1 MIKKNNSDLP
11 PLQSDMNWIFVT
23 LKDKGIEFLLLGI
36 AVWWLQQENVTIRKE
51 INQCQQEK
59 IEVFRQENAALREV
73 ITQCTVAITELKEQF
88 INEKGKTQKPVN
100 RRPPNLRG
108 DSISRDPAIQE

>member
-11 PLQSDMNWIFVT
+11 PVQSDMWILNT
-23 LKDKGIEFLLLGI
+23 LRDKGIEFLLLGI

-59 IEVFRQENAALREV
+59 IELFKQENEALREV
-73 ITQCTVAITELKEQF
+73 ITECTIAITELKEQF
-88 INEKGKTQKPVN
+88 VQNEKGQKKTTI
-100 RRPPNLRG
+100 RRVTSIRG
-108 DSISRDPAIQE
+108 DSVIRDPGIQK

>member
-11 PLQSDMNWIFVT
+11 PVHSDMNWIFIT

-36 AVWWLQQENVTIRKE
+36 AVWWLQQENVTIRRE

-59 IEVFRQENAALREV
+59 IEVFRQENAALRDV
-73 ITQCTVAITELKEQF
+73 ITQCTMAITELKEQF
-88 INEKGKTQKPVN
+88 VNEKAKSTKTTN
-100 RRPPNLRG
+100 RRAPNLRG
-108 DSISRDPAIQE
+108 DSTVHDPGFKK